1 MRHLQNM
8 VFIVYKST
16 KQRDKGK
23 KKVRLISGQRDT
35 HRLTQTLKSLNPKS
49 LNPSG
54 GRKEDLDNNIPFSSI
69 WRDLCNDM
77 CGIQN
82 EWMNLGEGKNKE
94 WNEEE
99 EEEEDYF
106 RV

>member
-1 MRHLQNM
+1 
-8 VFIVYKST
+8 
-16 KQRDKGK
+16 
-23 KKVRLISGQRDT
+23 
-35 HRLTQTLKSLNPKS
+35 
-49 LNPSG
+49 
-54 GRKEDLDNNIPFSSI
+54 LDNNIPFSSI

>member
-1 MRHLQNM
+1 LAKKAQRERERERERERRVLVMRHLQNM

-69 WRDLCNDM
+69 
-77 CGIQN
+77 
-82 EWMNLGEGKNKE
+82 
-94 WNEEE
+94 
-99 EEEEDYF
+99 
-106 RV
+106 